1 MCPEGLFILTA
12 VLARLQAPAGPKGR
26 PGRWGLGDRLE
37 PSERRR
43 RRPGGR
49 SEPSASLRSSTCTFG
64 EARSALSGF
73 LVSGLL
79 DASKDYLGS
88 PKSFCLY
95 GVYLSI
101 FTILELKM
109 EKRKKILIHLKF

>member
-12 VLARLQAPAGPKGR
+12 VLARLQAPAGPTGR
-26 PGRWGLGDRLE
+26 PGRRGRGDRLE
-37 PSERRR
+37 PSERR

-79 DASKDYLGS
+79 DASKDYPGS